1 MMPDM
6 LLIAIRASVRGERP
20 DPLRVLIPDGKPL
33 RRDVIAA
40 ATLMLGEV
48 AVGEVASDPHVDR
61 RAPTLRA
68 KLRREVRRP
77 TRPWVGDGE

>member
-1 MMPDM
+1 MTLDM
-6 LLIAIRASVRGERP
+6 LVIAIRASVRGERP
-20 DPLRVLIPDGKPL
+20 DPLTSLIPDGKPL
-33 RRDVIAA
+33 RRDVLAA

-48 AVGEVASDPHVDR
+48 AVGEVTSTTHVDR
-61 RAPTLRA
+61 RPPMLRA